1 MAEGVSG
8 CSKRIIGQE
17 TRTILVDVNH
27 ILGATDRA
35 AVAIGGI
42 VVATVEL
49 VQDQGRAVTADVL
62 DLGQLLMR
70 DKVTRRVSGV
80 RGQQYLSATGNLLGD
95 LVGVDVIVVLLGQ
108 RDGYGGNLPRHGSA
122 YFLAYVSGLHT
133 DSSLQVQA
141 THVLEQRQHLRV
153 RRVIGNGE

>member
-1 MAEGVSG
+1 M
-8 CSKRIIGQE
+8 
-17 TRTILVDVNH
+17 VDVNH

-49 VQDQGRAVTADVL
+49 VQDQGRAVTADIL

-70 DKVTRRVSGV
+70 DKVTGRVPGV

-95 LVGVDVIVVLLGQ
+95 LVGVDVIVVLLRQ
-108 RDGYGGNLPRHGSA
+108 RDGNGGNLPRHGQHTSWHA
-122 YFLAYVSGLHT
+122 YRTFTPTPGASH
-133 DSSLQVQA
+133 SRS
-141 THVLEQRQHLRV
+141 
-153 RRVIGNGE
+153 

>member
-1 MAEGVSG
+1 MSADVRKK
-8 CSKRIIGQE
+8 KRIIGQE

-49 VQDQGRAVTADVL
+49 VQDQSRTVTADIL

-70 DKVTRRVSGV
+70 DKVTCRVSGV

-95 LVGVDVIVVLLGQ
+95 LVGVDVIVVLLRQ
-108 RDGYGGNLPRHGSA
+108 WDGNGGNLPRHGQ
-122 YFLAYVSGLHT
+122 HT
-133 DSSLQVQA
+133 SWHTYRAFTPIPGAS
-141 THVLEQRQHLRV
+141 HSRS
-153 RRVIGNGE
+153 